1 MSESTESLLPRVLV
15 NNLDRNVCTCY
26 DVSKRQLIEA
36 YMNGAV
42 TFQEL
47 TQTTYA
53 CQGSGC
59 CEKQVHKLIDVMG
72 GVAEDALK
80 STVKK

>member
-1 MSESTESLLPRVLV
+1 MSETPELPRALQ

-26 DVSKRQLIEA
+26 DVSKRTLIEA

-42 TFQEL
+42 TFDALSQK
-47 TQTTYA
+47 TYC

-59 CEKQVHKLIDVMG
+59 CEAQ
-72 GVAEDALK
+72 
-80 STVKK
+80 VKKLVNVLNETYTE